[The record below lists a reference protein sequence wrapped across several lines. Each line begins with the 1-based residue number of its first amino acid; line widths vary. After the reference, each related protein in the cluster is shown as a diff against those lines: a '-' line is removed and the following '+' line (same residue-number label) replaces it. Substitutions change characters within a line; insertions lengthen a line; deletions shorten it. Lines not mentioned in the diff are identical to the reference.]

1 MQHQCT
7 NAQHEFID
15 NKISDKLKITV
26 LQSSTEDVVN
36 IRIHLLDNLRVQGAG
51 GVFMKNSSSV
61 TFTVSVRD
69 QSVAF
74 DPWNVNAYEY
84 IQFAL

>member
-7 NAQHEFID
+7 NAQHEITD
-15 NKISDKLKITV
+15 NKIIDKSKITV
-26 LQSSTEDVVN
+26 LESSTEDVVN
-36 IRIHLLDNLRVQGAG
+36 IQIHFLDDNLRVQGAG

-74 DPWNVNAYEY
+74 DP
-84 IQFAL
+84 